1 MNKVSK
7 TVSQLSGWNFN
18 GIPFQSIE
26 NDYRVKDAVLYE
38 PSKVIQVLNTFD
50 DTERRLII
58 LYAEND
64 GSFRKMS
71 KAINICPRTLQKYL
85 KPIIEKYKKRL
96 ETWQ

>member
-7 TVSQLSGWNFN
+7 TVSQLSGWSFN

-26 NDYRVKDAVLYE
+26 NDYRVKDTVLYE

-64 GSFRKMS
+64 GSFRKTADAMGV
-71 KAINICPRTLQKYL
+71 CPRTVQKDL
-85 KPIIEKYKKRL
+85 KPIIEKYKKRF
-96 ETWQ
+96 ETWR